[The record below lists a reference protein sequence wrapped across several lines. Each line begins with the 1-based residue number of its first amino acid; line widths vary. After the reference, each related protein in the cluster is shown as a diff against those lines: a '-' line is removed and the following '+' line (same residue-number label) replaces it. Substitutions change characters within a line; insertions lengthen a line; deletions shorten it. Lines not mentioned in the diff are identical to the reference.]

1 MLEFSIE
8 LLFIIVICCCFQY
21 YHGYCHALATS
32 IKLLKRHYQ
41 RRPSS
46 HITIGLIIKARHF
59 LNKHGLIALYY
70 SFLYPYL
77 SYCNH
82 IWGSTYKTN
91 LKKLTTL
98 QNKAIRIISHMNARK
113 NCDAMYNE
121 LGIIKF
127 VKMNKYLFGR
137 FMFRVYHRQVPEF
150 FSPFLVRNRDIHQHE
165 TRLAGHFHIPPV
177 KLDLSKTGIKY
188 KGAIIWNIILQED
201 VNLDVSEAVCKQI
214 LIKML
219 NIM

>member
-1 MLEFSIE
+1 MN
-8 LLFIIVICCCFQY
+8 IVIDGQAIDEVKKTKFLGVIIDSKLNWKEHISY
-21 YHGYCHALATS
+21 ISGKLARS
-32 IKLLKRHYQ
+32 I
-41 RRPSS
+41 
-46 HITIGLIIKARHF
+46 GMIIKARHF

-91 LKKLTTL
+91 LKKTTL
-98 QNKAIRIISHMNARK
+98 QNKAIRIISHMNFRK

-127 VKMNKYLFGR
+127 VNINKYLIGR
-137 FMFRVYHRQVPEF
+137 YMFRVYHGQVPEF
-150 FSPFLVRNRDIHQHE
+150 FSPFFVRNCDIHQHE
-165 TRLAGHFHIPPV
+165 TRSAGHLHIPPV

-188 KGAIIWNIILQED
+188 KGAIIWNNILQED
-201 VNLDVSEAVCKQI
+201 VNLDVSEAVFKKV